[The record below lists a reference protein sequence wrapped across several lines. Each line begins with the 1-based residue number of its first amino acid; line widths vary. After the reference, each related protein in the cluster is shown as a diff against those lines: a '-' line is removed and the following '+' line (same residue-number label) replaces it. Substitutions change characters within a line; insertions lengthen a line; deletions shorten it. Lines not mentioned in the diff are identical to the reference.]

1 MNDAL
6 SVLNNIENSMLVTNI
21 RIYFFDDGSIFR
33 LDKKCMD
40 FVDLKE
46 SLYLTSIVRLALF
59 KKFKYDFS
67 VTDGFC
73 SGFYLDIRVDYDF
86 MEVLKFIKE
95 LLGEDFNGRV
105 ECKWTVE

>member
-6 SVLNNIENSMLVTNI
+6 SILNNIKNSMLVTGI
-21 RIYFFDDGSIFR
+21 RIIFVDDGSIFR
-33 LDKKCMD
+33 LDRKCMD

-46 SLYLTSIVRLALF
+46 SLYLTSIVRLALY

-73 SGFYLDIRVDYDF
+73 SNFYVDIQVEYDF
-86 MEVLKFIKE
+86 IEVLKFMKE

-105 ECKWTVE
+105 ECK